1 MLGCLPLGKGSV
13 IGGGSSL
20 SEQDAGSPGDGFSAS
35 QKDSRGL
42 EEAAEDSGFLERL
55 EAVWQ
60 HIDRGEL
67 IRFTRELVRIPSVF
81 CPKDPEGNEARVAR
95 YVADYLD
102 GEGFEVRME
111 EVSSGRPN
119 VWALW
124 RGDRSGKTLLFE
136 GHTDVVTE
144 GRAEEWRYP
153 PFGAELVG
161 SRLYGRGSCDTK
173 GNLAAAVMAVR
184 AIKDSGVPF
193 AGRLLL
199 CHPVDEEGMMSG
211 IKHFIRQGHAEGV
224 DGAVICE
231 PEENQ
236 LCVAQKGAMRVE
248 VTVRGKMAHGAM
260 PLSGVNPVTRAA
272 RFVVAVEALEQE
284 EIARY
289 GEDPLLGYPSITP
302 TILLGPAG
310 GEPQINVIPASAYVA
325 LDVRTVPGQSHTEI
339 VARLKDRLAG
349 LKAEDPD
356 FEAELEVIEERPP
369 TETEMDDPLVRA
381 MTAAY
386 TQLTGRPPR
395 YNGVPG
401 ATDGTFLHA
410 WADVPVVTTGAG
422 DRAIPH
428 HRDEWVDVDELLMT
442 CRLYA
447 ATAMYFCR

>member
-1 MLGCLPLGKGSV
+1 M
-13 IGGGSSL
+13 
-20 SEQDAGSPGDGFSAS
+20 SEQDAESPEDGSLAEREGSRITERAAGDY
-35 QKDSRGL
+35 
-42 EEAAEDSGFLERL
+42 EFLERL
-55 EAVWQ
+55 EAVWER
-60 HIDRGEL
+60 IDRAEL
-67 IRFTRELVRIPSVF
+67 IRFTRDLVRIPSVF
-81 CPKDPEGNEARVAR
+81 CPGTPEGNEARAAQ
-95 YVADYLD
+95 YVADYL
-102 GEGFEVRME
+102 EGNGFDARMKEVTP
-111 EVSSGRPN
+111 GRPN

-124 RGDRSGKTLLFE
+124 SGDRHGKTLLFE

-144 GRAEEWRYP
+144 GRAEEWKYP

-161 SRLYGRGSCDTK
+161 SRIYGRGSCDTK
-173 GNLAAAVMAVR
+173 GNLAAAVMAVK
-184 AIKDSGVPF
+184 AIKDSGVRF

-272 RFVVAVEALEQE
+272 RFVVAVEELERE
-284 EIARY
+284 EISRH
-289 GEDPLLGYPSITP
+289 GEDEFLGYPSITP
-302 TILLGPAG
+302 TILLGPEC

-325 LDVRTVPGQSHTEI
+325 LDIRTVPAQSHREI
-339 VARLKDRLAG
+339 VARLEECLAG
-349 LKAEDPD
+349 LAAEDPD
-356 FEAELEVIEERPP
+356 FEADLEVIEERLP
-369 TETEMDDPLVRA
+369 TETDTNDPLVQA

-386 TQLTGRPPR
+386 TQLVGEPPR

-401 ATDGTFLHA
+401 ATDGTFLRV
-410 WADVPVVTTGAG
+410 WANIPIVTTGAG
-422 DRAIPH
+422 GRTVPH
-428 HRDEWVDVDELLMT
+428 HKDEWIDVDELFTT

-447 ATAMYFCR
+447 ATALYFCR

>member
-1 MLGCLPLGKGSV
+1 MSG
-13 IGGGSSL
+13 
-20 SEQDAGSPGDGFSAS
+20 QDAESP
-35 QKDSRGL
+35 
-42 EEAAEDSGFLERL
+42 EDSLLAEREGHGITERVAGDYEFLQRLETVLER
-55 EAVWQ
+55 V
-60 HIDRGEL
+60 DRDEL
-67 IRFTRELVRIPSVF
+67 IRFTRDLVRIPSVF
-81 CPKDPEGNEARVAR
+81 CPGTREGNETRVAQHI
-95 YVADYLD
+95 AKYL
-102 GEGFEVRME
+102 GGNGFDVRLE
-111 EVSSGRPN
+111 EVTPGRPN

-124 RGDRSGKTLLFE
+124 TGDRPGKTLLFE

-144 GRAEEWRYP
+144 GPAEEWKHP

-161 SRLYGRGSCDTK
+161 SRIYGRGSCDTK
-173 GNLAAAVMAVR
+173 GNLAAAVMAVK

-193 AGRLLL
+193 AGRILL
-199 CHPVDEEGMMSG
+199 CHPVDDEGMMSG

-272 RFVVAVEALEQE
+272 RFVVAAEELERE
-284 EIARY
+284 EISRH
-289 GEDPLLGYPSITP
+289 GEDGFLGYPSITP
-302 TILLGPAG
+302 TILLGPES

-325 LDVRTVPGQSHTEI
+325 LDIRTVPAQSHGEI
-339 VARLKDRLAG
+339 VARLEDCLAS
-349 LKAEDPD
+349 LEAEDPD
-356 FEAELEVIEERPP
+356 FKADLEVIEERPP
-369 TETEMDDPLVRA
+369 TETDTNDALVRT
-381 MTAAY
+381 MTAAC
-386 TQLTGRPPR
+386 TRLTGEPPR

-410 WADVPVVTTGAG
+410 WANIPIVTTGAG
-422 DRAIPH
+422 GRTIPH
-428 HRDEWVDVDELLMT
+428 HKDEWVDVDELFTT

>member
-1 MLGCLPLGKGSV
+1 
-13 IGGGSSL
+13 L
-20 SEQDAGSPGDGFSAS
+20 SGQDAESP
-35 QKDSRGL
+35 
-42 EEAAEDSGFLERL
+42 EDSLLAEREGHGITERVAGDYEFLQRLETVLER
-55 EAVWQ
+55 V
-60 HIDRGEL
+60 DRDEL
-67 IRFTRELVRIPSVF
+67 IRFTRDLVRIPSVF
-81 CPKDPEGNEARVAR
+81 CPGTREGNETRVAQHI
-95 YVADYLD
+95 AEYL
-102 GEGFEVRME
+102 GGNGFDVRLE
-111 EVSSGRPN
+111 EVTPGRPN

-124 RGDRSGKTLLFE
+124 TGDRPGKTLLFE

-144 GRAEEWRYP
+144 GPAEEWKYP

-161 SRLYGRGSCDTK
+161 SRIYGRGSCDTK
-173 GNLAAAVMAVR
+173 GNLAAAVMAVK

-193 AGRLLL
+193 AGRILL

-272 RFVVAVEALEQE
+272 RFVVAAEELERE
-284 EIARY
+284 EISRH
-289 GEDPLLGYPSITP
+289 GEDGFLGYPSITP
-302 TILLGPAG
+302 TILLGPES

-325 LDVRTVPGQSHTEI
+325 LDIRTVPAQSHGEI
-339 VARLKDRLAG
+339 VARLEDCLAS
-349 LKAEDPD
+349 LEAEDPD
-356 FEAELEVIEERPP
+356 FKADLEVIEERPP
-369 TETEMDDPLVRA
+369 TETDTNDALVRT
-381 MTAAY
+381 MTAAC
-386 TQLTGRPPR
+386 TRLTGEPPR

-410 WADVPVVTTGAG
+410 WANIPIVTTGAG
-422 DRAIPH
+422 GRTIPH
-428 HRDEWVDVDELLMT
+428 HKDEWVDVDELFTT